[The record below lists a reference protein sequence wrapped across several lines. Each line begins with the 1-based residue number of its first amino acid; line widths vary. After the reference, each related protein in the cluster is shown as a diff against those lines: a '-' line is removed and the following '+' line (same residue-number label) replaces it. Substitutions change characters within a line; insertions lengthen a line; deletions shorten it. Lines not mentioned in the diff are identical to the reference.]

1 MTQQGNTKS
10 YQGDNKL
17 ILGIVLG
24 VVTFWLFAQ
33 SLLNIVPTLQQSFN
47 SNIGTIS
54 IAVSI
59 TALFSGMFVVG
70 AGSLADKVG
79 RVRITYFGLW
89 LSIIGSLLIIISN
102 LPILLIIGRVIQGLS
117 AAAIM
122 PSTLAIMKTY
132 FEGKDRQRALS
143 YWSIGSWGGSG
154 LASLFGGMVS
164 TFIGWRWIFILS
176 IIVALIAMLLIKG
189 TPETKS
195 DSTTNLKFDFTGL
208 ILFVVMMLSI
218 NVVITQSGTF
228 GMLSPIIIGLLIVFI
243 ITTIAFVIVENKK
256 HNPLIDFKLFKNKA
270 YTGATL
276 SNFLLNG
283 VAGALLVANTF
294 VQKGIGFNAFQ
305 TGLLSITYL
314 VTVLLMIRVGE
325 KVLQKV
331 GAKKPMLLGTTFNMV
346 GIILISFTF
355 LPSALY
361 VVVCII
367 GYLLYGLG
375 LGFYATPST
384 DMAISNSPEDK
395 VGVASGIYKMASS
408 LGGAFGIALSGAL
421 YGVVTEATNV
431 KFGAM
436 AGLWLNVLM
445 ALLSFVIILLAVPSF
460 KKQNKA

>member
-1 MTQQGNTKS
+1 MTQKGNAQTYK
-10 YQGDNKL
+10 GDNKL

-33 SLLNIVPTLQQSFN
+33 SLLNVVPTLQQSFH

-79 RVRITYFGLW
+79 RVKITYIGLW
-89 LSIIGSLLIIISN
+89 LSIIGSLLIIVSN

-122 PSTLAIMKTY
+122 PSTLAIMKAY
-132 FEGKDRQRALS
+132 FDGKDRQRALS

-176 IIVALIAMLLIKG
+176 ILIALLSMYLIKG

-195 DSTTNLKFDFTGL
+195 PVINNKHFDYVGL
-208 ILFVVMMLSI
+208 ILFVIMMLSI
-218 NVVITQSGTF
+218 NIVITQSSALGLF
-228 GMLSPIIIGLLIVFI
+228 SPIILGLTLIFI
-243 ITTIAFVIVENKK
+243 LSTIIFLKVENKIG
-256 HNPLIDFKLFKNKA
+256 NPLIDFKLFNNKA

-294 VQKGIGFNAFQ
+294 VQQGLGFSAFQ

-314 VTVLLMIRVGE
+314 ITVLLMIRVGE

-331 GAKKPMLLGTTFNMV
+331 GAKKPMVLGTSFNMV
-346 GIILISFTF
+346 GIILISLTF
-355 LPSALY
+355 LPSTIY
-361 VVVCII
+361 VVVCIF

-395 VGVASGIYKMASS
+395 VGVASGIYKMASP
-408 LGGAFGIALSGAL
+408 LGGAL
-421 YGVVTEATNV
+421 
-431 KFGAM
+431 
-436 AGLWLNVLM
+436 AGLWLNVIM
-445 ALLSFVIILLAVPSF
+445 ALLSLFIIMIMVPTT
-460 KKQNKA
+460 KQLRK

>member
-1 MTQQGNTKS
+1 MTQVGNVQK

-33 SLLNIVPTLQQSFN
+33 SLLNVVPTLQQSF
-47 SNIGTIS
+47 SSDIGTVS

-79 RVRITYFGLW
+79 RVKITYIGLW
-89 LSIIGSLLIIISN
+89 LSIIGSLLIIITN
-102 LPILLIIGRVIQGLS
+102 LPVLLILGRVIQGLS

-132 FEGKDRQRALS
+132 YEGKERQRALS

-176 IIVALIAMLLIKG
+176 IIVALVAMMLIKG

-195 DSTTNLKFDFTGL
+195 QSNIKANFDFIGL

-218 NVVITQSGTF
+218 NDIITKSAALGL
-228 GMLSPIIIGLLIVFI
+228 MSPFILGLIVVFI
-243 ITTIAFVIVENKK
+243 ISTVIFIRIENSIK
-256 HNPLIDFKLFKNKA
+256 NPLIDFKLFSNKA

-294 VQKGIGFNAFQ
+294 VQQGLGFNAFQ

-331 GAKKPMLLGTTFNMV
+331 GAKKPMLLGTFFNMM
-346 GIILISFTF
+346 GIILISLTF
-355 LPSALY
+355 LPSMIY
-361 VVVCII
+361 VVVCIV

-421 YGVVTEATNV
+421 FGIVANATNV
-431 KFGAM
+431 QIGACI
-436 AGLWLNVLM
+436 GLWLNVLM
-445 ALLSFVIILLAVPSF
+445 ALLSLLIICFTVPSIR
-460 KKQNKA
+460 K

>member
-33 SLLNIVPTLQQSFN
+33 SLLNVVPTLQQSFD

-79 RVRITYFGLW
+79 RVKITYIGLW

-143 YWSIGSWGGSG
+143 YWSIGSWSGSG

-176 IIVALIAMLLIKG
+176 IIIALVAMLLIKG

-195 DSTTNLKFDFTGL
+195 DNTTNLKFDFTGL
-208 ILFVVMMLSI
+208 ILFVIMMLSI

-243 ITTIAFVIVENKK
+243 ISTIVFIIVENKK

-331 GAKKPMLLGTTFNMV
+331 GAKKPMLLGTTFNMI

-460 KKQNKA
+460 KKQNRA

>member
-33 SLLNIVPTLQQSFN
+33 SLLNVVPTLQQSFD

-331 GAKKPMLLGTTFNMV
+331 GAKKPMLLGTTFNMI

>member
-1 MTQQGNTKS
+1 MTQQGNVQT
-10 YQGDNKL
+10 YRGDNKL

-33 SLLNIVPTLQQSFN
+33 SLLNVVPTLQQSFD

-79 RVRITYFGLW
+79 RVKITYIVLW

-102 LPILLIIGRVIQGLS
+102 LPVLLILGRVIQGLS

-154 LASLFGGMVS
+154 LASLFGGMVA

-176 IIVALIAMLLIKG
+176 IIIALMAMLLIKG

-195 DSTTNLKFDFTGL
+195 DNTTDLKFDFTGL

-218 NVVITQSGTF
+218 NIVITQSGTF
-228 GMLSPIIIGLLIVFI
+228 GIVSPLILGLIIVFVL
-243 ITTIAFVIVENKK
+243 TTMYFIKIENKK
-256 HNPLIDFKLFKNKA
+256 RNPLIDFKLFKNKA

-294 VQKGIGFNAFQ
+294 VQKGLGFNAFQ

-331 GAKKPMLLGTTFNMV
+331 GAKKPMLLGTTFNMI
-346 GIILISFTF
+346 GIILISLTF
-355 LPSALY
+355 LPSVLY
-361 VVVCII
+361 VIVCII

-421 YGVVTEATNV
+421 YGVVTAATNV
-431 KFGAM
+431 QIGAL
-436 AGLWLNVLM
+436 AGLWLNVIM
-445 ALLSFVIILLAVPSF
+445 ALLSFVIILLTVPSF
-460 KKQNKA
+460 KKQMKA

>member
-1 MTQQGNTKS
+1 MTQKGNAQTYK
-10 YQGDNKL
+10 GDNKL

-33 SLLNIVPTLQQSFN
+33 SLLNVVPTLQQSFH

-79 RVRITYFGLW
+79 RVKITYIGLW
-89 LSIIGSLLIIISN
+89 LSIIGSLLIIVSN
-102 LPILLIIGRVIQGLS
+102 LPILLILGRVIQGLS

-122 PSTLAIMKTY
+122 PSTLAIMKAY
-132 FEGKDRQRALS
+132 FDGKDRQRALS

-176 IIVALIAMLLIKG
+176 ILIALLSMYLIKG

-195 DSTTNLKFDFTGL
+195 PATNNKHFDYAGL
-208 ILFVVMMLSI
+208 VLFVIMMLSI
-218 NVVITQSGTF
+218 NIVITQSGTLGLF
-228 GMLSPIIIGLLIVFI
+228 SPIILGLSITFI
-243 ITTIAFVIVENKK
+243 LSTIIFLKVENKIS
-256 HNPLIDFKLFKNKA
+256 NPLIDFKLFNNKA

-294 VQKGIGFNAFQ
+294 VQQGLGFSAFQ

-331 GAKKPMLLGTTFNMV
+331 GAKNQW
-346 GIILISFTF
+346 S
-355 LPSALY
+355 
-361 VVVCII
+361 
-367 GYLLYGLG
+367 
-375 LGFYATPST
+375 
-384 DMAISNSPEDK
+384 
-395 VGVASGIYKMASS
+395 
-408 LGGAFGIALSGAL
+408 
-421 YGVVTEATNV
+421 
-431 KFGAM
+431 
-436 AGLWLNVLM
+436 
-445 ALLSFVIILLAVPSF
+445 
-460 KKQNKA
+460 

>member
-1 MTQQGNTKS
+1 MTQQGNVQT
-10 YQGDNKL
+10 YRGDNKL

-33 SLLNIVPTLQQSFN
+33 SLLNVVPTLQQSFD

-79 RVRITYFGLW
+79 RVKITYIGLW

-102 LPILLIIGRVIQGLS
+102 LPVLLILGRVIQGLS

-154 LASLFGGMVS
+154 LASLFGGMVA

-176 IIVALIAMLLIKG
+176 IIIALMAMLLIKG

-195 DSTTNLKFDFTGL
+195 DNTTDLKFDFTGL

-218 NVVITQSGTF
+218 NIVITQSGTF
-228 GMLSPIIIGLLIVFI
+228 GIVSPLILGLIIVFVL
-243 ITTIAFVIVENKK
+243 TTMYFIKIENKK
-256 HNPLIDFKLFKNKA
+256 RNPLIDFKLFKNKA

-294 VQKGIGFNAFQ
+294 VQKGLGFNAFQ

-331 GAKKPMLLGTTFNMV
+331 GAKKPMLLGTTFNMI
-346 GIILISFTF
+346 GIILISLTF
-355 LPSALY
+355 LQSVLY
-361 VVVCII
+361 VIVCII

-421 YGVVTEATNV
+421 YGVVTAATNV
-431 KFGAM
+431 QIGAL
-436 AGLWLNVLM
+436 AGLWLNVIM
-445 ALLSFVIILLAVPSF
+445 ALLSFVIILLTVPSF
-460 KKQNKA
+460 KKQMKA

>member
-1 MTQQGNTKS
+1 MTQQGNVQT
-10 YQGDNKL
+10 YRGDNKL

-33 SLLNIVPTLQQSFN
+33 SLLNVVPTLQQSFD

-79 RVRITYFGLW
+79 RVKITYIGLW

-102 LPILLIIGRVIQGLS
+102 LPVLLILGRVIQGLS

-154 LASLFGGMVS
+154 LASLFGGMVAI
-164 TFIGWRWIFILS
+164 FIGWRWIFILS
-176 IIVALIAMLLIKG
+176 IIIALMAMLLIKG

-195 DSTTNLKFDFTGL
+195 DNTTDLKFDFTGL

-218 NVVITQSGTF
+218 NIVITQSGTF
-228 GMLSPIIIGLLIVFI
+228 GIVSPLILGLIIVFVL
-243 ITTIAFVIVENKK
+243 TTMYFIKIENKK
-256 HNPLIDFKLFKNKA
+256 RNPLIDFKLFKNKA

-294 VQKGIGFNAFQ
+294 VQKGLGFNAFQ

-331 GAKKPMLLGTTFNMV
+331 GAKKPMLLGTTFNMI
-346 GIILISFTF
+346 GIILISLTF
-355 LPSALY
+355 LPSVLY
-361 VVVCII
+361 VIVCII

-421 YGVVTEATNV
+421 YGVVTAATNV
-431 KFGAM
+431 QIGAL
-436 AGLWLNVLM
+436 AGLWLNVIM
-445 ALLSFVIILLAVPSF
+445 ALLSFVIILLTVPSF
-460 KKQNKA
+460 KKQMKA

>member
-1 MTQQGNTKS
+1 MTQQGNVQT
-10 YQGDNKL
+10 YRGDNKL

-33 SLLNIVPTLQQSFN
+33 SLLNVVPTLQQSFD

-59 TALFSGMFVVG
+59 TVLFSGMFVVG

-79 RVRITYFGLW
+79 RVKITYIGLW

-102 LPILLIIGRVIQGLS
+102 LPVLLILGRVIQGLS

-154 LASLFGGMVS
+154 LASLFGGMVA

-176 IIVALIAMLLIKG
+176 IIIALMAMLLIKG

-195 DSTTNLKFDFTGL
+195 DNTTDLKFDFTGL

-218 NVVITQSGTF
+218 NIVITQSGTF
-228 GMLSPIIIGLLIVFI
+228 GIVSPLILGLIIVFVL
-243 ITTIAFVIVENKK
+243 TTMYFIKIENKK
-256 HNPLIDFKLFKNKA
+256 RNPLIDFKLFKNKA

-294 VQKGIGFNAFQ
+294 VQKGLGFNAFQ

-331 GAKKPMLLGTTFNMV
+331 GAKKPMLLGTTFNMI
-346 GIILISFTF
+346 GIILISLTF
-355 LPSALY
+355 LPSVLY
-361 VVVCII
+361 VIVCII

-421 YGVVTEATNV
+421 YGVVTAATNV
-431 KFGAM
+431 QIGAL
-436 AGLWLNVLM
+436 AGLWLNVIM
-445 ALLSFVIILLAVPSF
+445 ALLSFVIILLTVPSF
-460 KKQNKA
+460 KKQMKA

>member
-1 MTQQGNTKS
+1 MTQKGNAQTYK
-10 YQGDNKL
+10 GDNKL

-33 SLLNIVPTLQQSFN
+33 SLLNVVPTLQQSFH

-79 RVRITYFGLW
+79 RVKITYIGLW
-89 LSIIGSLLIIISN
+89 LSIIGSLLIIVSN

-122 PSTLAIMKTY
+122 PSTLAIMKAY
-132 FEGKDRQRALS
+132 FDGKDRQRALS

-176 IIVALIAMLLIKG
+176 ILIALLSMYLIKG

-195 DSTTNLKFDFTGL
+195 PVINNKHFDYVGL
-208 ILFVVMMLSI
+208 ILFVIMMLSI
-218 NVVITQSGTF
+218 NVVITQSSALGLF
-228 GMLSPIIIGLLIVFI
+228 SPIILGLTLIFI
-243 ITTIAFVIVENKK
+243 LSTIIFLKVENKIG
-256 HNPLIDFKLFKNKA
+256 NPLIDFKLFNNKA

-294 VQKGIGFNAFQ
+294 VQQGLGFSAFQ

-314 VTVLLMIRVGE
+314 ITVLLMIRVGE

-331 GAKKPMLLGTTFNMV
+331 GAKKPMVLGTSFNMV
-346 GIILISFTF
+346 GIILISLTF
-355 LPSALY
+355 LPSMIY
-361 VVVCII
+361 VVVCIF

-421 YGVVTEATNV
+421 YGIVTHLTNV
-431 KFGAM
+431 QIGAL
-436 AGLWLNVLM
+436 AGLWLNVIM
-445 ALLSFVIILLAVPSF
+445 ALLSLFIIMVMVPTT
-460 KKQNKA
+460 KQLRK

>member
-1 MTQQGNTKS
+1 MTQKGNAQTYK
-10 YQGDNKL
+10 GDNKL

-33 SLLNIVPTLQQSFN
+33 SLLNVVPTLQQSFH

-79 RVRITYFGLW
+79 RVKITYIGLW
-89 LSIIGSLLIIISN
+89 LSIIGSLLIIVSN

-122 PSTLAIMKTY
+122 PSTLAIMKAY
-132 FEGKDRQRALS
+132 FDGKDRQRALS

-176 IIVALIAMLLIKG
+176 ILIALLSMYLIKG

-195 DSTTNLKFDFTGL
+195 PVINNKHFDYVGL
-208 ILFVVMMLSI
+208 ILFVIMMLSI
-218 NVVITQSGTF
+218 NIVITQSSALGLF
-228 GMLSPIIIGLLIVFI
+228 SPIILGLTLIFI
-243 ITTIAFVIVENKK
+243 LSTIIFLKVENKIG
-256 HNPLIDFKLFKNKA
+256 NPLIDFKLFNNKA

-294 VQKGIGFNAFQ
+294 VQQGLGFSAFQ

-314 VTVLLMIRVGE
+314 ITVLLMIRVGE

-331 GAKKPMLLGTTFNMV
+331 GAKKPMVLGTSFNMV
-346 GIILISFTF
+346 GIILISLTF
-355 LPSALY
+355 LPSTIY
-361 VVVCII
+361 VVVCIF

-408 LGGAFGIALSGAL
+408 LGGAL
-421 YGVVTEATNV
+421 
-431 KFGAM
+431 
-436 AGLWLNVLM
+436 AGLWLNVIM
-445 ALLSFVIILLAVPSF
+445 ALLSLFIIMIMVPTT
-460 KKQNKA
+460 KQLRK

>member
-1 MTQQGNTKS
+1 MTQKGNAQTYK
-10 YQGDNKL
+10 GDNKL

-33 SLLNIVPTLQQSFN
+33 SLLNVVPTLQQSFH

-79 RVRITYFGLW
+79 RVKITYIGLW
-89 LSIIGSLLIIISN
+89 LSIIGSLLIIVSN

-122 PSTLAIMKTY
+122 PSTLAIMKAY
-132 FEGKDRQRALS
+132 FDGKDRQRALS

-164 TFIGWRWIFILS
+164 TFIGRRWIFILS
-176 IIVALIAMLLIKG
+176 ILIALLSMYLIKG

-195 DSTTNLKFDFTGL
+195 PVINNKHFNYVGL
-208 ILFVVMMLSI
+208 ILFVIMMLSI
-218 NVVITQSGTF
+218 NIVITQSSALGLF
-228 GMLSPIIIGLLIVFI
+228 SPIILGLTLIFI
-243 ITTIAFVIVENKK
+243 LSTIIFLKVENKIG
-256 HNPLIDFKLFKNKA
+256 NPLIDFKLFNNKA

-294 VQKGIGFNAFQ
+294 VQQGLGFSAFQ

-314 VTVLLMIRVGE
+314 ITVLLMIRVGE

-331 GAKKPMLLGTTFNMV
+331 GAKKPMVLGTSFNMV
-346 GIILISFTF
+346 GIILISLTF
-355 LPSALY
+355 LPSTIY
-361 VVVCII
+361 VVVCIF

-421 YGVVTEATNV
+421 YGIVTNLTNV
-431 KFGAM
+431 QIGAL
-436 AGLWLNVLM
+436 AGLWLNVIM
-445 ALLSFVIILLAVPSF
+445 ALLSLFIIMIMVPTT
-460 KKQNKA
+460 KQLRK

>member
-33 SLLNIVPTLQQSFN
+33 SLLNVVPTLQQSFD

-79 RVRITYFGLW
+79 RVRITYIGLW

-445 ALLSFVIILLAVPSF
+445 ALLSFIIILLAVPSF
-460 KKQNKA
+460 KKQNRA

>member
-1 MTQQGNTKS
+1 MTQKGNAQTYK
-10 YQGDNKL
+10 GDNKL

-33 SLLNIVPTLQQSFN
+33 SLLNVVPTLQQSFH

-79 RVRITYFGLW
+79 RVKITYIGLW
-89 LSIIGSLLIIISN
+89 LSIIGSLLIIVSN

-122 PSTLAIMKTY
+122 PSTLAIMKAY
-132 FEGKDRQRALS
+132 FDGKDRQRALS

-176 IIVALIAMLLIKG
+176 ILIALLSMYLIKG

-195 DSTTNLKFDFTGL
+195 PVINNKHFDYVGL
-208 ILFVVMMLSI
+208 ILFVIMMLSI
-218 NVVITQSGTF
+218 NIVITQSSALGLF
-228 GMLSPIIIGLLIVFI
+228 SPIILGLTLIFI
-243 ITTIAFVIVENKK
+243 LSTIIFLKVENKIG
-256 HNPLIDFKLFKNKA
+256 NPLIDFKLFNNKA

-294 VQKGIGFNAFQ
+294 VQQGLGFSAFQ

-314 VTVLLMIRVGE
+314 ITVLLMIRVGE

-331 GAKKPMLLGTTFNMV
+331 GAKKPMVLGTSFNMV
-346 GIILISFTF
+346 GIILISLTF
-355 LPSALY
+355 LPSTIY
-361 VVVCII
+361 VVVCIF

-421 YGVVTEATNV
+421 YGIVTNLTNV
-431 KFGAM
+431 QIGAL
-436 AGLWLNVLM
+436 AGLWLNVIM
-445 ALLSFVIILLAVPSF
+445 ALLSLFIIMIMVPTT
-460 KKQNKA
+460 KQLRK

>member
-1 MTQQGNTKS
+1 MTQKGNAQTYK
-10 YQGDNKL
+10 GDNKL

-33 SLLNIVPTLQQSFN
+33 SLLNVVPTLQQSFH

-79 RVRITYFGLW
+79 RVKITYIGLW
-89 LSIIGSLLIIISN
+89 LSIIGSLLIIVSN

-122 PSTLAIMKTY
+122 PSTLAIMKAY
-132 FEGKDRQRALS
+132 FDGKDRQRALS

-176 IIVALIAMLLIKG
+176 ILIALLSMYLIKG

-195 DSTTNLKFDFTGL
+195 PVINNKHFDYVGL
-208 ILFVVMMLSI
+208 ILFVIMMLSI
-218 NVVITQSGTF
+218 NIVITQSSALGLF
-228 GMLSPIIIGLLIVFI
+228 SPIILGLTLIFI
-243 ITTIAFVIVENKK
+243 LSTIIFLKVENKIG
-256 HNPLIDFKLFKNKA
+256 NPLIDFKLFNNKA

-294 VQKGIGFNAFQ
+294 VQQGLGFSAFQ

-314 VTVLLMIRVGE
+314 ITVLLMIRVGE

-331 GAKKPMLLGTTFNMV
+331 GAKKPMVLGTSFNMV
-346 GIILISFTF
+346 GIILISLTF
-355 LPSALY
+355 LPSTIY
-361 VVVCII
+361 VVVCIF

-421 YGVVTEATNV
+421 YGIVTNLTNV
-431 KFGAM
+431 QIGAL
-436 AGLWLNVLM
+436 AGLWLNVIM
-445 ALLSFVIILLAVPSF
+445 ALLSLFIIMVMVPTT
-460 KKQNKA
+460 KQLRK

>member
-1 MTQQGNTKS
+1 MTQQGNVQT
-10 YQGDNKL
+10 YRGDNKL

-33 SLLNIVPTLQQSFN
+33 SLLNVVPTLQQSFD

-59 TALFSGMFVVG
+59 TALFSGVFVVG

-79 RVRITYFGLW
+79 RVKITYIGLW

-102 LPILLIIGRVIQGLS
+102 LPVLLILGRVIQGLS

-154 LASLFGGMVS
+154 LASLFGGMVA

-176 IIVALIAMLLIKG
+176 IIIALMAMLLIKG

-195 DSTTNLKFDFTGL
+195 DNTTDLKFDFTGL

-218 NVVITQSGTF
+218 NIVITQSGTF
-228 GMLSPIIIGLLIVFI
+228 GIVSPLILGLIIVFVL
-243 ITTIAFVIVENKK
+243 TTMYFIKIENKK
-256 HNPLIDFKLFKNKA
+256 RNPLIDFKLFKNKA

-294 VQKGIGFNAFQ
+294 VQKGLGFNAFQ

-331 GAKKPMLLGTTFNMV
+331 GAKKPMLLGTTFNMI
-346 GIILISFTF
+346 GIILISLTF
-355 LPSALY
+355 LPSVLY
-361 VVVCII
+361 VIVCII

-421 YGVVTEATNV
+421 YGVVTAATNV
-431 KFGAM
+431 QIGAL
-436 AGLWLNVLM
+436 AGLWLNVIM
-445 ALLSFVIILLAVPSF
+445 ALLSFVIILLTVPSF
-460 KKQNKA
+460 KKQMKA

>member
-33 SLLNIVPTLQQSFN
+33 SLLNVVPTLQQSFN

-143 YWSIGSWGGSG
+143 YWSIGSLGCSG
-154 LASLFGGMVS
+154 LAFLFGGIVS

>member
-1 MTQQGNTKS
+1 MTQKGNAQTYK
-10 YQGDNKL
+10 GDNKL

-33 SLLNIVPTLQQSFN
+33 SLLNVVPTLQQSFH

-79 RVRITYFGLW
+79 RVKITYIGLW
-89 LSIIGSLLIIISN
+89 LSIIGSLLIIVSN

-122 PSTLAIMKTY
+122 PSTLAIMKAY
-132 FEGKDRQRALS
+132 FDGKDRQRALS

-176 IIVALIAMLLIKG
+176 ILIALLSMYLIKG

-195 DSTTNLKFDFTGL
+195 PATNNKHFDYAGL
-208 ILFVVMMLSI
+208 TLFVIMMLSI
-218 NVVITQSGTF
+218 NIVITQSGTLGPF
-228 GMLSPIIIGLLIVFI
+228 SPIILGLSIVFI
-243 ITTIAFVIVENKK
+243 LSTIIFLQVENKIG
-256 HNPLIDFKLFKNKA
+256 NPLIDFKLFNNKA

-294 VQKGIGFNAFQ
+294 VQQGLGFSAFQ

-331 GAKKPMLLGTTFNMV
+331 GAKKPMVLGTSFNMI
-346 GIILISFTF
+346 GIILISLTF
-355 LPSALY
+355 LPSMIY
-361 VVVCII
+361 VIVCII

-421 YGVVTEATNV
+421 YGIVANLTNV
-431 KFGAM
+431 QIGALV
-436 AGLWLNVLM
+436 GLWLNVIM
-445 ALLSFVIILLAVPSF
+445 ALLSLFIIMVMVP
-460 KKQNKA
+460 KTKQVRK

>member
-33 SLLNIVPTLQQSFN
+33 SLLNVVPTSQQSFN

>member
-1 MTQQGNTKS
+1 MTQQGNTKR

-33 SLLNIVPTLQQSFN
+33 SLLNVVPTLQQSFD

-79 RVRITYFGLW
+79 RVRITYCGLW

-243 ITTIAFVIVENKK
+243 ITTIAFVIIENKK

>member
-33 SLLNIVPTLQQSFN
+33 SLLNVVPTLQQSFN

-79 RVRITYFGLW
+79 RVRIIYFGLW

>member
-1 MTQQGNTKS
+1 MTQQGNTQNYK
-10 YQGDNKL
+10 GDNKL

-33 SLLNIVPTLQQSFN
+33 SLLNVVPTLQQSFD

-79 RVRITYFGLW
+79 RVRITYIGLW

-102 LPILLIIGRVIQGLS
+102 LPLLLIVGRVIQGLS

-132 FEGKDRQRALS
+132 FEGKERQRALS

-154 LASLFGGMVS
+154 LASLFGGMVA
-164 TFIGWRWIFILS
+164 TFVGWRWIYILS
-176 IIVALIAMLLIKG
+176 IIIALLAMYLIKG

-195 DSTTNLKFDFTGL
+195 ESTLKQRFDYSGL
-208 ILFVVMMLSI
+208 ILFVIMMLSI

-228 GMLSPIIIGLLIVFI
+228 GITSPLILGLIIIFIVATI
-243 ITTIAFVIVENKK
+243 IFLKVENRVG
-256 HNPLIDFKLFKNKA
+256 NPLIDFKLFNNKA

-294 VQKGIGFNAFQ
+294 VQQGLGFNAFQ

-314 VTVLLMIRVGE
+314 ITVLLMIRVGE

-331 GAKKPMLLGTTFNMV
+331 GAKKPMLLGTLFNMV
-346 GIILISFTF
+346 GIMLISLTF
-355 LPSALY
+355 LPSVIY

-408 LGGAFGIALSGAL
+408 LGGAFSIALSGAL
-421 YGVVTEATNV
+421 FGVIASATNV
-431 KFGAM
+431 QIGAF
-436 AGLWLNVLM
+436 AGLWLNVIM
-445 ALLSFVIILLAVPSF
+445 ALLSLIIIMFMVPAT
-460 KKQNKA
+460 KTKAKC

>member
-1 MTQQGNTKS
+1 MTQQGNTQNYK
-10 YQGDNKL
+10 GDNKL

-33 SLLNIVPTLQQSFN
+33 SLLNVVPTLQQSFD

-79 RVRITYFGLW
+79 RVRITYIGLW

-102 LPILLIIGRVIQGLS
+102 LPLLLIVGRVIQGLS

-132 FEGKDRQRALS
+132 FEGKERQRALS

-154 LASLFGGMVS
+154 LASLFGGMVA
-164 TFIGWRWIFILS
+164 TFVGWRWIYILS
-176 IIVALIAMLLIKG
+176 IIIALLAMYLIKG

-195 DSTTNLKFDFTGL
+195 ESTLKQRFDYSGL
-208 ILFVVMMLSI
+208 ILFVIMMLSI

-228 GMLSPIIIGLLIVFI
+228 GITSPLILGLIIIFIVATI
-243 ITTIAFVIVENKK
+243 IFLKVENRVG
-256 HNPLIDFKLFKNKA
+256 NPLIDFKLFNNKA

-294 VQKGIGFNAFQ
+294 VQQGLGFNAFQ

-314 VTVLLMIRVGE
+314 ITVLLMIRVGE

-331 GAKKPMLLGTTFNMV
+331 GAKKPMLLGTLFNMV
-346 GIILISFTF
+346 GIMLISLTF
-355 LPSALY
+355 LPSVIY

-408 LGGAFGIALSGAL
+408 LGGAFGIAL
-421 YGVVTEATNV
+421 
-431 KFGAM
+431 
-436 AGLWLNVLM
+436 
-445 ALLSFVIILLAVPSF
+445 
-460 KKQNKA
+460 

>member
-1 MTQQGNTKS
+1 MTQKGNAQTYK
-10 YQGDNKL
+10 GDNKL

-33 SLLNIVPTLQQSFN
+33 SLLNVVPTLQQSFH

-79 RVRITYFGLW
+79 RVKITYIGLW
-89 LSIIGSLLIIISN
+89 LSIIGSLLIIVSN

-122 PSTLAIMKTY
+122 PSTLAIMKAY
-132 FEGKDRQRALS
+132 FDGKDRQRALS

-176 IIVALIAMLLIKG
+176 ILIALLSMYLIKG

-195 DSTTNLKFDFTGL
+195 PVINNKHFDYVGL
-208 ILFVVMMLSI
+208 ILFVIMMLSI
-218 NVVITQSGTF
+218 NVVITQSSALGLF
-228 GMLSPIIIGLLIVFI
+228 SPIILGLTLIFI
-243 ITTIAFVIVENKK
+243 LSTIIFLKVENKIG
-256 HNPLIDFKLFKNKA
+256 NPLIDFKLFNNKA

-294 VQKGIGFNAFQ
+294 VQQGLGFSAFQ

-314 VTVLLMIRVGE
+314 ITVLLMIRVGE

-331 GAKKPMLLGTTFNMV
+331 GAKKPMVLGTSFNMV
-346 GIILISFTF
+346 GIILISLTF
-355 LPSALY
+355 LPSTIY
-361 VVVCII
+361 VVVCIF

-421 YGVVTEATNV
+421 YGIVTNLTNV
-431 KFGAM
+431 QIGAL
-436 AGLWLNVLM
+436 AGLWLNVIM
-445 ALLSFVIILLAVPSF
+445 ALLSLFIIMIMVPTT
-460 KKQNKA
+460 KQLRK

>member
-1 MTQQGNTKS
+1 MTQVGNVQK
-10 YQGDNKL
+10 YHGDNKL

-33 SLLNIVPTLQQSFN
+33 SLLNVVPTLQQSF
-47 SNIGTIS
+47 SSDIGTVS

-79 RVRITYFGLW
+79 RVKITYIGLW
-89 LSIIGSLLIIISN
+89 LSIIGSLLIIITN
-102 LPILLIIGRVIQGLS
+102 LPVLLILGRVIQGLS

-132 FEGKDRQRALS
+132 YEGKERQRALS

-176 IIVALIAMLLIKG
+176 IIVALVAMMLIKG

-195 DSTTNLKFDFTGL
+195 QSNIKARFDFIGL

-218 NVVITQSGTF
+218 NVIITKSAAF
-228 GMLSPIIIGLLIVFI
+228 GLMSTLILGLIVVFI
-243 ITTIAFVIVENKK
+243 ISTVIFIKIENSIQ
-256 HNPLIDFKLFKNKA
+256 NPLIDFKLFSNKA

-294 VQKGIGFNAFQ
+294 VQQGLGFNAFQ

-331 GAKKPMLLGTTFNMV
+331 GAKKPMLLGTFFNMM
-346 GIILISFTF
+346 GIILISLTF
-355 LPSALY
+355 LPSMIY
-361 VVVCII
+361 VVVCIV

-421 YGVVTEATNV
+421 FGIVANATNV
-431 KFGAM
+431 QIGACV
-436 AGLWLNVLM
+436 GLWLNVLM
-445 ALLSFVIILLAVPSF
+445 ALLSLLIICFTVPSIR
-460 KKQNKA
+460 K

>member
-1 MTQQGNTKS
+1 MTQKGNAQTYK
-10 YQGDNKL
+10 GDNKL

-33 SLLNIVPTLQQSFN
+33 SLLNVVPTLQQSFH

-79 RVRITYFGLW
+79 RVKITYIGLW
-89 LSIIGSLLIIISN
+89 LSIIGSLLIIVSN
-102 LPILLIIGRVIQGLS
+102 LPILLIVGRVIQGLS

-122 PSTLAIMKTY
+122 PSTLAIMKAY
-132 FEGKDRQRALS
+132 FDCKDRQRALS

-176 IIVALIAMLLIKG
+176 ILIALLSMYLIKG

-195 DSTTNLKFDFTGL
+195 PATNNKHFDYAGL
-208 ILFVVMMLSI
+208 VLFVIMMLSI
-218 NVVITQSGTF
+218 NIVITQSGTLGLF
-228 GMLSPIIIGLLIVFI
+228 SPIILGLS
-243 ITTIAFVIVENKK
+243 IAFILSTIIFLKVENKIG
-256 HNPLIDFKLFKNKA
+256 NPLIDFKLFNNKA

-294 VQKGIGFNAFQ
+294 VQQGLGFSAFQ

-331 GAKKPMLLGTTFNMV
+331 GAKKPMVLGTSFNMI
-346 GIILISFTF
+346 GIILISLTF
-355 LPSALY
+355 LPSMIY
-361 VVVCII
+361 VVVCIF

-421 YGVVTEATNV
+421 YGIVANLTNV
-431 KFGAM
+431 QIGAL
-436 AGLWLNVLM
+436 AGLWLNVIM
-445 ALLSFVIILLAVPSF
+445 ALLSLFIIMIMVP
-460 KKQNKA
+460 KTKRVRK

>member
-33 SLLNIVPTLQQSFN
+33 SLLNVVPTLQQSFN

-79 RVRITYFGLW
+79 RLRITYFGLW

>member
-1 MTQQGNTKS
+1 MTQKGNAQTYK
-10 YQGDNKL
+10 GDNKL

-33 SLLNIVPTLQQSFN
+33 SLLNVVPTLQQSFH

-79 RVRITYFGLW
+79 RVKITYIGLW
-89 LSIIGSLLIIISN
+89 LSIIGSLLIIVSN
-102 LPILLIIGRVIQGLS
+102 LPILLIVGRVIQGLS

-122 PSTLAIMKTY
+122 PSTLAIMKAY
-132 FEGKDRQRALS
+132 FDGKDRQRALS

-176 IIVALIAMLLIKG
+176 ILIALLSMYLIKG

-195 DSTTNLKFDFTGL
+195 PTTNNKHFDYAGL
-208 ILFVVMMLSI
+208 VLFVIMMLSI
-218 NVVITQSGTF
+218 NIVITQSGTLGLF
-228 GMLSPIIIGLLIVFI
+228 SPIILGLS
-243 ITTIAFVIVENKK
+243 IAFILSTIIFLKVENKIC
-256 HNPLIDFKLFKNKA
+256 NPLIDFKLFNNKA

-294 VQKGIGFNAFQ
+294 VQQGLGFSAFQ

-331 GAKKPMLLGTTFNMV
+331 GAKKPMVLGTSFNMI
-346 GIILISFTF
+346 GIILISLTF
-355 LPSALY
+355 LPSMIY
-361 VVVCII
+361 VVVCIF

-421 YGVVTEATNV
+421 YGIVANLTNV
-431 KFGAM
+431 QIGAL
-436 AGLWLNVLM
+436 AGLWLNVIM
-445 ALLSFVIILLAVPSF
+445 ALLSLFIIMIMVP
-460 KKQNKA
+460 KTKRVRK

>member
-33 SLLNIVPTLQQSFN
+33 SLLNVVPTLQQSFN

-256 HNPLIDFKLFKNKA
+256 HNPLIDFKLFKNKV

-294 VQKGIGFNAFQ
+294 VQKRIGFNAFQ

>member
-33 SLLNIVPTLQQSFN
+33 SLLNVVPTLQQSFN

-325 KVLQKV
+325 KVLQKWV
-331 GAKKPMLLGTTFNMV
+331 LKKPMLLGTTFNMV

-421 YGVVTEATNV
+421 YGIVTEATNV

>member
-1 MTQQGNTKS
+1 MTQKGNAQTYK
-10 YQGDNKL
+10 GDNKL

-33 SLLNIVPTLQQSFN
+33 SLLNVVPTLQQSFH

-79 RVRITYFGLW
+79 RVKITYIGLW
-89 LSIIGSLLIIISN
+89 LSTIGSLLIIVSN
-102 LPILLIIGRVIQGLS
+102 LPILLIVGRVIQGLS

-122 PSTLAIMKTY
+122 PSTLAIMKAY
-132 FEGKDRQRALS
+132 FDGKDRQRALS

-176 IIVALIAMLLIKG
+176 ILIALLSMYLIKG

-195 DSTTNLKFDFTGL
+195 PTTNNKHFDYAGL
-208 ILFVVMMLSI
+208 VLFVIMMLSI
-218 NVVITQSGTF
+218 NIVITQSGTLGLF
-228 GMLSPIIIGLLIVFI
+228 SPIILGLS
-243 ITTIAFVIVENKK
+243 IAFILSTIIFLKVENKIC
-256 HNPLIDFKLFKNKA
+256 NPLIDFKLFNNKA

-294 VQKGIGFNAFQ
+294 VQQGLGFSAFQ

-331 GAKKPMLLGTTFNMV
+331 GAKKPMVLGTSFNMI
-346 GIILISFTF
+346 GIILISLTF
-355 LPSALY
+355 LPSMIY
-361 VVVCII
+361 VVVCIF

-421 YGVVTEATNV
+421 YGIVANLTNV
-431 KFGAM
+431 QIGAL
-436 AGLWLNVLM
+436 AGLWLNVIM
-445 ALLSFVIILLAVPSF
+445 ALLSLFIIMIMVP
-460 KKQNKA
+460 KTKRVRK

>member
-1 MTQQGNTKS
+1 MTQKGNAQTYK
-10 YQGDNKL
+10 GDNKL

-33 SLLNIVPTLQQSFN
+33 SLLNVVPTLQQSFH

-79 RVRITYFGLW
+79 RVKITYIGLW
-89 LSIIGSLLIIISN
+89 LSIIGSLLIIVSN

-122 PSTLAIMKTY
+122 PSTLAIMKAY
-132 FEGKDRQRALS
+132 FDGKDRQRALS

-176 IIVALIAMLLIKG
+176 ILIALLSMYLIKG

-195 DSTTNLKFDFTGL
+195 PVINNKHFDYVGL
-208 ILFVVMMLSI
+208 ILFVIMMLSI
-218 NVVITQSGTF
+218 NIVITQSSALGLF
-228 GMLSPIIIGLLIVFI
+228 SPIILGLTLIFI
-243 ITTIAFVIVENKK
+243 LSTIIFLKVENKIG
-256 HNPLIDFKLFKNKA
+256 NPLIDFKLFNNKA

-294 VQKGIGFNAFQ
+294 VQQGLGFSAFQ

-314 VTVLLMIRVGE
+314 ITVLLMIRVGE

-331 GAKKPMLLGTTFNMV
+331 GAKKPMVLGTSFNMV
-346 GIILISFTF
+346 GIILISLTF
-355 LPSALY
+355 LPSTIY
-361 VVVCII
+361 VVVCIF

-408 LGGAFGIALSGAL
+408 LGGGFGIALSGAL
-421 YGVVTEATNV
+421 YGIVTNLTNV
-431 KFGAM
+431 QIGAL
-436 AGLWLNVLM
+436 AGLWLNVIM
-445 ALLSFVIILLAVPSF
+445 ALLSLFIIMIMVPTT
-460 KKQNKA
+460 KQLRK

>member
-1 MTQQGNTKS
+1 MTQQRNTKS

-33 SLLNIVPTLQQSFN
+33 SLLNVVPTLQQSFN

-89 LSIIGSLLIIISN
+89 LSIIGSLLIIISK

-436 AGLWLNVLM
+436 AGLWLNILM

>member
-33 SLLNIVPTLQQSFN
+33 SLLNVVPTLQQSFN

-89 LSIIGSLLIIISN
+89 LSIIGYLLIIISN

-421 YGVVTEATNV
+421 YGIVTEATNV